1 MKLTTVVKGG
11 ATAAGLALAA
21 AAGYVGVQWT
31 RYGHVDPE
39 RHPSDPLV
47 DRFLPDPV
55 VDEYHSLRVTAPA
68 PMTFEAAKKMDL
80 QASPFVKGIF
90 ALRAIPTMLKGEPL
104 RLGGSEGIIKDSLAG
119 GWGLLAEEP
128 GREIVIG
135 TYTQPWHENVEFR
148 ALEPD
153 AFAGFDEPGFV
164 KIVVSLAAEPLGP
177 QESLFVTR
185 TRVATTDEEARR
197 KFRRYWAPMS
207 SGIILIRY
215 LTLPLVRKAAEREAR
230 DAEIRQPAQVGA
242 ALHSG

>member
-55 VDEYHSLRVTAPA
+55 VDEYHSLRVAAPA

-104 RLGGSEGIIKDSLAG
+104 RLGGSESCHSTRPPSAEKPFKPALYLYATEGSSVLAMASCRSR
-119 GWGLLAEEP
+119 L
-128 GREIVIG
+128 V
-135 TYTQPWHENVEFR
+135 
-148 ALEPD
+148 
-153 AFAGFDEPGFV
+153 
-164 KIVVSLAAEPLGP
+164 PL
-177 QESLFVTR
+177 
-185 TRVATTDEEARR
+185 
-197 KFRRYWAPMS
+197 
-207 SGIILIRY
+207 
-215 LTLPLVRKAAEREAR
+215 
-230 DAEIRQPAQVGA
+230 
-242 ALHSG
+242 